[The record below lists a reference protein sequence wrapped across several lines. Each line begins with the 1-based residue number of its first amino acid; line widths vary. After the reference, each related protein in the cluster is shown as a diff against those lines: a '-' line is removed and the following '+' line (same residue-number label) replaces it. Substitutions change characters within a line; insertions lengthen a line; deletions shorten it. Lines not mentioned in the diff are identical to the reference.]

1 MDAGEGEKEEEEEEE
16 ETPFIANE
24 VDSKRDRGGEG
35 GGGGGRC
42 TRRKTTLFRL
52 VGAEGF
58 ILYKNPFCKKTN
70 STREPILYEN
80 TFYKKR
86 IRS

>member
-24 VDSKRDRGGEG
+24 EDSKRDRGGE

-52 VGAEGF
+52 AGAEAF
-58 ILYKNPFCKKTN
+58 ILYKNPFCKRTN